1 MLKCK
6 FILLLTVSIIVLL
19 CACQGDFSTND
30 LTIHGDATH
39 TPTSSATPISTPK
52 PTPTATPIP
61 TPEPTPT
68 PQEETEPMDIALQVD
83 TAPVESLQE
92 SYPLSE
98 LEEFFISVYSYDA
111 GMLRYDDEK
120 TIRYPGAK
128 QRFPAS
134 LLRCYD
140 SENER
145 CYSIYRVAEGGYF
158 YVFWSWWG
166 DIFETRYNL
175 YIPRLYAPEE
185 FAEIKI
191 GDSFADVQ
199 KIAPELRE
207 GVSSSYS
214 SLYVLLSSEKVLEFV
229 SREYDKTKEGSYR
242 DIITEINEVPI
253 PRGIDLFDIAKEDFP
268 S

>member
-1 MLKCK
+1 
-6 FILLLTVSIIVLL
+6 
-19 CACQGDFSTND
+19 
-30 LTIHGDATH
+30 
-39 TPTSSATPISTPK
+39 
-52 PTPTATPIP
+52 
-61 TPEPTPT
+61 
-68 PQEETEPMDIALQVD
+68 MDIALQVD